1 MLDKIKQLR
10 ELTGV
15 SIAECQKAIKESG
28 GDIEKACFILKKASL
43 AAADKRSER
52 KAGSGI
58 IESYIHMNGRIG
70 VLVELRCETDFVA
83 RNEDF
88 KELAHNLAMQ
98 IAALNPL
105 FVSKDNVPSEKKSE
119 IEEAFLKD
127 IEGLNKSKEIAEK
140 IVKGKV
146 DAILKEQVLLEQPFI
161 KDQNMT
167 VSDFLKEAIQKFG
180 ENIKIARF
188 IRFEV

>member
-1 MLDKIKQLR
+1 MLEKIKQLR

-15 SIAECQKAIKESG
+15 SIAECQKAIKEAG
-28 GDIEKACFILKKASL
+28 GDIEKACLVLKKASL
-43 AAADKRSER
+43 AAADKKSER

-70 VLVELRCETDFVA
+70 VLINLRCETDFVA

-105 FVSKDNVPSEKKSE
+105 FISKDDVPSEKKSD
-119 IEEAFLKD
+119 IEAAFLKD
-127 IEGLNKSKEIAEK
+127 AESLNKPKEIMDK
-140 IVKGKV
+140 IIKGKV

-161 KDQNMT
+161 KDQNIT
-167 VSDFLKEAIQKFG
+167 VSDFLKAAIQKFG
-180 ENIKIARF
+180 ENIKIAKF
-188 IRFEV
+188 VRFEV

>member
-119 IEEAFLKD
+119 IEEAFIKD